1 MAAII
6 TKDTRTFTAR
16 QFVESISETA
26 NTQAYMFIGKPDA
39 WGNEAAPDTPV
50 DTYRAQAEV
59 WENLIA
65 LKKVNNA
72 DVTFVIPR
80 NNWTTGTRYNNY
92 SDSIPASNL
101 FSSNFVIVSSGYN
114 VYKCLQNANTTSSVE
129 PSGTGLTANN
139 LVYTADGYTWK
150 YMYTID
156 TGSWLKFST
165 SSFIPVLAN
174 TQSTASINSAN
185 AKGVYAYRIVSSNIN
200 SGVLA
205 DNAVLT
211 IGGDGTGASANVR
224 VTSGNVTLVNVIN
237 PGSNYTIA
245 NITTNLG
252 NAVIE
257 PIISPPKGHGYDP
270 VDELGGIY
278 AMINVRLEQS
288 DTDIPVAGAKFRQL
302 GLIKDPYLFG
312 TTTVANV
319 QTLRAF
325 SNITI
330 SGSIASPSSV
340 VAGATLTGATTGAN
354 ATVVSYSGN
363 VINYVKSRTS
373 SPNVIANFT
382 NFAVAESIKIGAT
395 TLGSVATLGNAAVS
409 PRSGEVIY
417 IDNRNVISRS
427 GDQVESLY
435 VIVEF

>member
-16 QFVESISETA
+16 QFVESVSESA
-26 NTQAYMFIGKPDA
+26 NNQIYMFIGKPDA
-39 WGNEAAPDTPV
+39 WGNESAPDTPT
-50 DTYRAQAEV
+50 DTYRTQVEV
-59 WENLIA
+59 WDNMIA

-72 DVTFVIPR
+72 DITFVIPR
-80 NNWTTGTRYNNY
+80 NNWTTGTRYNNF
-92 SDSIPASNL
+92 SDGIPASNL
-101 FSSNFVIVSSGYN
+101 FASNFVIVTSGYN

-150 YMYTID
+150 YMYNID
-156 TGSWLKFST
+156 PVTWLKFAT
-165 SSFIPVLAN
+165 TAFIPVIAN
-174 TQSTASINSAN
+174 SQSVASVNAAN
-185 AKGVYAYRIVSSNIN
+185 ATGIYAYRIVSGNVN

-211 IGGDGTGASANVR
+211 IGGDGSGASANVR

-237 PGSNYTIA
+237 PGSNYTVA

-270 VDELGGIY
+270 VDELGGVY

-288 DTDIPVAGAKFRQL
+288 DTDIPSTGAKFRQL

-330 SGSIASPSSV
+330 SGSIASPSTV

-373 SPNVIANFT
+373 SPNIIANFT
-382 NFAVAESIKIGAT
+382 NFAAAETIKIGAT

-409 PRSGEVIY
+409 QNSGEIIY

-427 GDQVESLY
+427 SDQVESLY